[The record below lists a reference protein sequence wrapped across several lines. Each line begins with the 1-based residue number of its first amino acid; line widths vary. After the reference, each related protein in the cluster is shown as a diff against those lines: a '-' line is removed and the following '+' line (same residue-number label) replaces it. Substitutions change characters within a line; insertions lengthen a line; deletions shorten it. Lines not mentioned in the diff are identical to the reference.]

1 MDKPLGEL
9 DDSCWRDEAE
19 QAQICDDNLSI
30 FSIVAYMKTTQMS
43 DYESGDD

>member
-30 FSIVAYMKTTQMS
+30 FSKYSCVHENDT
-43 DYESGDD
+43 DERL